1 MTNVDLKNKIRNFH
15 LSYFLWIGLLIVS
28 ITPSYVFATEG
39 YLLGEGDTVKI
50 TVYEQPDL
58 TAIVR
63 ISHVG
68 AITYPLLGEV
78 TIGGLTPEA
87 AGRLIASRLEA
98 GKFVKAPQVSV
109 TVVEYRS
116 QQISVLGQ
124 INKPGKYALDK
135 KTLLVE
141 LLAQSGGLKDN
152 AADVITVVR
161 SDAGKSA
168 IYQIDLL
175 KFYQGDMLQNI
186 EMVNGDI
193 ILVPKMDVFYIYGE
207 VNRPGVYRLERGMT
221 TMQALSVG
229 GGLTGRGSS
238 RGIKINRRRAD
249 GVVQKIEVELT
260 DALQPNDVLFV
271 DERLF

>member
-1 MTNVDLKNKIRNFH
+1 MANFDQKNKIGNFQ

-39 YLLGEGDTVKI
+39 YLLGEGDTVKV
-50 TVYEQPDL
+50 TVYEQPEL
-58 TAIVR
+58 TATVR

-68 AITYPLLGEV
+68 TIAYPFLGEV
-78 TIGGLTPEA
+78 AIGGLTPEA
-87 AGRLIASRLEA
+87 AGRLIASRLET

-116 QQISVLGQ
+116 HQISVLGQ
-124 INKPGKYALDK
+124 INKPGKYSLDS
-135 KTLLVE
+135 KTMLVE

-186 EMVNGDI
+186 EMVSGDI

-207 VNRPGVYRLERGMT
+207 VNQPGVYRLERGMT
-221 TMQALSVG
+221 TMQALTLG

-238 RGIKINRRRAD
+238 EGIKINRRRAD
-249 GVVQKIEVELT
+249 GMVQKIEVELT
-260 DALQPNDVLFV
+260 DTLQPNDVLFV